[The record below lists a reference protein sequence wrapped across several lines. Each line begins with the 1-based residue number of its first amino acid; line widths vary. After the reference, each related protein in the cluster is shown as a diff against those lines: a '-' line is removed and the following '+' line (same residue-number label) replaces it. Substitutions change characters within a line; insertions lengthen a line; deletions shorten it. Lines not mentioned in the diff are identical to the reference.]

1 MNTTSG
7 TSLQRC
13 QYDRMEKAM
22 FDYIECISDEFF
34 VTVPKGDMEPAI
46 GYFLEA
52 AHKRVH
58 DAFDTVLQQVCR
70 GMGKDH

>member
-1 MNTTSG
+1 MDCASG

-13 QYDRMEKAM
+13 NYDRMEKAM
-22 FDYIECISDEFF
+22 FDYVEAISDEFF
-34 VTVPKGDMEPAI
+34 VTVPKADMEPAI

-52 AHKRVH
+52 AHRKVH
-58 DAFDTVLQQVCR
+58 EAFDTVLQQVCR